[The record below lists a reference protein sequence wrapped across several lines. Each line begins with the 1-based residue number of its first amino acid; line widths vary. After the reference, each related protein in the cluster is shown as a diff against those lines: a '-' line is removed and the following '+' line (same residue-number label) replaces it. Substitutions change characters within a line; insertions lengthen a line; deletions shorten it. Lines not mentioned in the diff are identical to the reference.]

1 MTAFWII
8 GIAIAGLMLA
18 GLLWWVVRNWRQG
31 DR

>member
-8 GIAIAGLMLA
+8 GIAIAVLMLA
-18 GLLWWVVRNWRQG
+18 GLLWWVARNWRQG

>member
-8 GIAIAGLMLA
+8 GIAIAVLMLA

>member
-8 GIAIAGLMLA
+8 GIAIAVLMLA
-18 GLLWWVVRNWRQG
+18 GLLWWVVRNWRQA